1 MTVRKG
7 SETILFGISDLFA
20 LIISSFIII
29 PVTVFIR
36 EFGYL
41 PVTYLFGVKNPRI
54 TIGSGPSVYM
64 FGVFDIRKYYHMYS
78 WFSFDDIKRKSNFA
92 YIMVYASPILTN
104 TLFALTLNTLIANGL
119 MEDQARFWNR
129 FIFYAF
135 FYVLID
141 AVPMLMT
148 NGKPNNG
155 MIIYELIR
163 YGKRVDYCEDDIIP
177 STTQVDNE
185 YEKEMKNIE
194 EKKEQIEKEKHGISE
209 EPFESAEKEAE
220 QRQLAEDVQDASEE
234 FSKEKESD

>member
-1 MTVRKG
+1 
-7 SETILFGISDLFA
+7 
-20 LIISSFIII
+20 
-29 PVTVFIR
+29 
-36 EFGYL
+36 
-41 PVTYLFGVKNPRI
+41 
-54 TIGSGPSVYM
+54 
-64 FGVFDIRKYYHMYS
+64 MYS

-92 YIMVYASPILTN
+92 YIMVYASPILSN
-104 TLFALTLNTLIANGL
+104 VIFALTLNTLIANGFL
-119 MEDQARFWNR
+119 EEQARFWNR

-177 STTQVDNE
+177 STTQVDKE

-194 EKKEQIEKEKHGISE
+194 EVQEKIEQEKKGICNKTPE
-209 EPFESAEKEAE
+209 EAEKAAVGQQIQENIQDTAAE
-220 QRQLAEDVQDASEE
+220 LTKEE
-234 FSKEKESD
+234 FRKEKESD